1 MFLFLVYTRHSLKF
15 AINHMVKFFYIKILK
30 VNLSK
35 VFRGKLYFLF
45 SPLFSSGEIYISIA
59 MKKEI
64 ICMLVIL
71 EGDIGLRRKIVS
83 LEFQGEIFAF
93 ADDLVERPVLITKI
107 RCYLELILVLFLQA
121 QEKYNPSVCIRAS
134 LLFCKGKNIIRLTIP
149 IEVTTIELLL

>member
-1 MFLFLVYTRHSLKF
+1 
-15 AINHMVKFFYIKILK
+15 MVKFFYIKILK

-45 SPLFSSGEIYISIA
+45 RPLFSSGEIYISIA

-93 ADDLVERPVLITKI
+93 ADNSVKWPILITKI
-107 RCYLELILVLFLQA
+107 RCYQELILVFFLLAKKQ
-121 QEKYNPSVCIRAS
+121 KR
-134 LLFCKGKNIIRLTIP
+134 
-149 IEVTTIELLL
+149 

>member
-1 MFLFLVYTRHSLKF
+1 
-15 AINHMVKFFYIKILK
+15 MVKFFYIKILK

-45 SPLFSSGEIYISIA
+45 RPLFSSGEIYISIA

-93 ADDLVERPVLITKI
+93 ADDLVKWPVLITKI
-107 RCYLELILVLFLQA
+107 RCYQELILMFPFLTKKQ
-121 QEKYNPSVCIRAS
+121 YHPSNCIRTI
-134 LLFCKGKNIIRLTIP
+134 LLLGKGKEVIRLTIP